1 MPVVKYNEILDTVW
15 TNCIFINFTLH
26 RKKRPFW
33 PRFEAMRAKIFPHVM
48 LMKIYVIKYNQSF
61 KGMNC
66 REIVYYLYA
75 LLWYV
80 RILNQIIEQE
90 DSTSWYMY
98 VLYIIY
104 FYQMIYYSNSKHFFI
119 RLNTRARNLII

>member
-1 MPVVKYNEILDTVW
+1 
-15 TNCIFINFTLH
+15 
-26 RKKRPFW
+26 
-33 PRFEAMRAKIFPHVM
+33 M

-104 FYQMIYYSNSKHFFI
+104 FYQMIYYSNFKEFLYSIKYMY
-119 RLNTRARNLII
+119 